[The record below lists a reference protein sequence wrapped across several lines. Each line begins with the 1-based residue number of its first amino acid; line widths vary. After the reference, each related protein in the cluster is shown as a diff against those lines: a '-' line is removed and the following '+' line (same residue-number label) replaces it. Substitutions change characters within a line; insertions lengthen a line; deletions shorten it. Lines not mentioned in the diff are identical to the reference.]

1 MNRGW
6 LFRGI
11 LAVNTL
17 FSCMK
22 DAAKRRIFSRPISVM
37 GFVAIPRRVLDRYPA
52 AAFLERLFGL
62 LEIDCV
68 LDVGA
73 NLGQYHDF
81 LRHEVGY
88 AGRIISFEPI
98 RSHVDLLNKRAH
110 LDPEWSVCGCALGRT
125 PGRAS
130 FNIMKD
136 TQFSSFR
143 EPDHSNTPM
152 FNRLNVVEQR
162 VDVEVRTLDQVLS
175 EMETRTGSFRGIF
188 LKLDTQG
195 FDMEVISGAGDALS
209 RIKAL
214 QTEVSVKTIYAG
226 TPGYEQTIR
235 ELRSKQFEL
244 SGIYANNPSHFPHLI
259 EFDCYMI
266 SRAALE
272 GIRGLV

>member
-1 MNRGW
+1 MIRGW
-6 LFRGI
+6 LFR
-11 LAVNTL
+11 V
-17 FSCMK
+17 K
-22 DAAKRRIFSRPISVM
+22 DSAKRRILSRPIPAM
-37 GFVAIPRRVLDRYPA
+37 GFVAIPRRVLDRYPQ
-52 AAFLERLFGL
+52 AAFLEKLFKL

-98 RSHVDLLNKRAH
+98 PSHVELLNKRAD
-110 LDPEWSVCGCALGRT
+110 LDPAWSVCGFALGRA
-125 PGRAS
+125 PGCAT
-130 FNIMKD
+130 FNIMKN

-162 VDVEVRTLDQVLS
+162 VEVEVRTLDQVLS
-175 EMETRTGSFRGIF
+175 EIETQSGSFRGIF

-195 FDMEVISGAGDALS
+195 FDMEVIGGAGDALS

-214 QTEVSVKTIYAG
+214 QTEVSVKSIYAG

-244 SGIYANNPSHFPHLI
+244 SGFYPNNPSHFPQLI

-272 GIRGLV
+272 AFRDVVL